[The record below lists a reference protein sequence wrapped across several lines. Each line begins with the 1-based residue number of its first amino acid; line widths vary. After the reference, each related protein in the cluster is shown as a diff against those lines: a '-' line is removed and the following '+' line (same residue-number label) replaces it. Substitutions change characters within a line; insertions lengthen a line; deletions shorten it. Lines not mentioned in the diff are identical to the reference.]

1 MSSLSTSNQTSNRVT
16 RKRKP
21 ADKVWVWGGE
31 ARYSVVLNKINSL
44 GWKTIQDEKKESRC
58 NLFWIDSATIHERF
72 RSILPW
78 QMINHFPGMPN
89 IARKNRMG
97 QNLNKIAK
105 VFPKEYGFF
114 PRTWSLPAEL
124 ADFRTQFD
132 QTTGLGL
139 NNKVFIIKPD
149 AGCQGKGIFLVR
161 SWDQVPQQE
170 GVVAQLYIKKP
181 LLIDGFKFDLRLYVL
196 VTSVKPLR
204 MFLFQDGLVRLCTE
218 PYVKPTKQNLSQ
230 VCVHLTNY
238 AVNKNSSNFHEAET
252 EDDDAG
258 SKRSLQW
265 FMQSIAEE
273 HGEKK
278 AKYLWKRFG
287 TIAVRTVMS
296 ILPTLS
302 REYDQHFKSFSNV
315 PVVPPERKYYAA
327 ANLKDDNEK
336 LTNPDVPKIPQVV
349 EENDYDEGVE
359 VLSARQN
366 LTRGDDS
373 SMLLGGMS
381 TCERAQEEEEE
392 EEEEEGEEE
401 KVDKKDDR
409 ETEEIEEKDNNEK
422 GVCRESRCF
431 EILGIDVMIDSN
443 LKPWLIEVNHLPS
456 FGTDSP
462 LDMDIKGRLMDAIF
476 NILPVLPDDED
487 TYTLYHKKEAER
499 RLTAER
505 TTASSGKLRE
515 KSMTEKEKKEEA
527 EKVERDRYAKKR
539 AEFLRERER
548 MLERQK
554 AAAAAII
561 AQAEEEERR
570 RAEVMRI
577 NQANADKHNRWL
589 QNIYVLLAKIYTE
602 YCPSKV
608 NKIERLLD
616 KYNGREEE
624 FVNFVYDKY
633 GIPFPIDL
641 APREELEELP
651 PDLAQQPIKGD
662 ESSTSSEPNTSTDVP
677 VKPTRPAI
685 VKSQSAGSSKDGRRN
700 RYGELIRTPS
710 PPHRRAPAAW
720 RGDPEEE
727 ESFRQEV
734 LQQHQP
740 KEGDSRLQFEEEA
753 LTSFNRIFPLFESD
767 SARENKE
774 EEYDGDDNDEAEDKD
789 NDVEEGGSTAPT
801 MEKSEGSL
809 EKEKEQK
816 KRKKI
821 PTWKSHEEVLCA
833 VFLQDRRQTLRMKQ
847 PLSGQAKTAAQ
858 DKDHLPALGDYS
870 KSTSTFGKPPGGRSL
885 PGWKPP
891 PQRKES
897 KIDSKVPGQYQMDVA
912 NRLSKGLSSSRQQND
927 EERVVSANR
936 NPGKMIVS
944 ARHRIYSNTCTS
956 SGSAAGSI
964 YTSSSL
970 ASHTQ
975 NGHVEPGGES
985 ARQMYGSGS
994 GSLSNNALDPFGTSN
1009 DQMSGYQSIEIVL
1022 NQQRSNGARGGSTRS
1037 GVSIPSSV
1045 PQKMFTFDN
1054 NISPNTDFGET
1065 SLFGSNHPSKLYGGA
1080 K

>member
-1 MSSLSTSNQTSNRVT
+1 MSSSSSNTGGQKVV

-31 ARYSVVLNKINSL
+31 ARYSVVLNKIEEL

-72 RSILPW
+72 RNIQPW

-105 VFPKEYGFF
+105 VFPKEYGFY

-124 ADFRTQFD
+124 SDFRSQFD
-132 QTTGLGL
+132 PATGLGL

-196 VTSVKPLR
+196 ITSVKPLR

-265 FMQSIAEE
+265 FMQSIEDE

-287 TIAVRTVMS
+287 TIAVRTVLS

-302 REYDQHFKSFSNV
+302 REYDQHFKSFNNV
-315 PVVPPERKYYAA
+315 PVVPPERKYYATS
-327 ANLKDDNEK
+327 NSKEDNEK
-336 LTNPDVPKIPQVV
+336 PNIEIPKLSQSLH
-349 EENDYDEGVE
+349 EDSSDYDEGVE
-359 VLSARQN
+359 VSSARRN
-366 LTRGDDS
+366 VSRGDDS
-373 SMLLGGMS
+373 SSIGLGGMS
-381 TCERAQEEEEE
+381 TCERAQDDDEEDEEDE
-392 EEEEEGEEE
+392 EDENKDEGDGSAESNENKE
-401 KVDKKDDR
+401 NVDK
-409 ETEEIEEKDNNEK
+409 
-422 GVCRESRCF
+422 GSCRESRCF

-476 NILPVLPDDED
+476 DILPVLPDDED
-487 TYTLYHKKEAER
+487 TYSVYHKKEAER

-505 TTASSGKLRE
+505 TTASSGKKRE
-515 KSMTEKEKKEEA
+515 KCMTEKERKEEA
-527 EKVERDRYAKKR
+527 DKAERDRYAKKR

-554 AAAAAII
+554 AAAAASI

-570 RAEVMRI
+570 RLEILRI

-602 YCPSKV
+602 HCPSKV

-616 KYNGREEE
+616 KYHGREEE

-641 APREELEELP
+641 APREALEELP
-651 PDLAQQPIKGD
+651 PELTSSPEPTKNEELV
-662 ESSTSSEPNTSTDVP
+662 ESSSTPDVSTKPSRPP
-677 VKPTRPAI
+677 V
-685 VKSQSAGSSKDGRRN
+685 VKSQSAGTSKDGRRN

-710 PPHRRAPAAW
+710 PPQRRAPAAW
-720 RGDPEEE
+720 RGDPDEE

-734 LQQHQP
+734 LNQHQP
-740 KEGDSRLQFEEEA
+740 KEGDARLCLEEDA
-753 LTSFNRIFPLFESD
+753 LTSFYRIFPLFESD
-767 SARENKE
+767 DAKESKE
-774 EEYDGDDNDEAEDKD
+774 EEEDVEENDDAEEKECDGDDS
-789 NDVEEGGSTAPT
+789 GSTIPAI
-801 MEKSEGSL
+801 EKSEGWS
-809 EKEKEQK
+809 EKDKDQK
-816 KRKKI
+816 KKKKT
-821 PTWKSHEEVLCA
+821 PMWKSHEEVMCA
-833 VFLQDRRQTLRMKQ
+833 VFLQDRRQTMRMKQ
-847 PLSGQAKTAAQ
+847 PLSGQVKTANSES
-858 DKDHLPALGDYS
+858 KDHLPALGDFS
-870 KSTSTFGKPPGGRSL
+870 KPSSSFGKPPNGRSL

-897 KIDSKVPGQYQMDVA
+897 KVDAKVPGQYQMDVA

-927 EERVVSANR
+927 EDKLTTSR
-936 NPGKMIVS
+936 NSNKMIVS

-964 YTSSSL
+964 YTTSSL
-970 ASHTQ
+970 ASQ
-975 NGHVEPGGES
+975 SGQAELGGGS
-985 ARQMYGSGS
+985 THQMYGSGS
-994 GSLSNNALDPFGTSN
+994 GSLSGNLLDPFGASN
-1009 DQMSGYQSIEIVL
+1009 DPNAGYQGIEIVL
-1022 NQQRSNGARGGSTRS
+1022 NQQRSNAR
-1037 GVSIPSSV
+1037 
-1045 PQKMFTFDN
+1045 
-1054 NISPNTDFGET
+1054 
-1065 SLFGSNHPSKLYGGA
+1065 
-1080 K
+1080 